1 MTESGLEGQLLGITI
16 QHEQPELEQQ
26 KSTLLAA
33 EDELKIQLEAMEQQL
48 LLELS
53 NSEGNILENKKLI
66 DSLNEL
72 KTKSQSI
79 KEKLSESAEL
89 QLSLDAQREVYRP
102 VARVGSKLF
111 FTLLDLLRI
120 NTMYRF
126 SLPMLLSLFR
136 KALAA
141 PELQQAQAAQ
151 RTRSLGPLL
160 ERLVFGHVS
169 RSLFKKDRLTYAM
182 HLVHLLRPELFGEGE
197 WAVFSGQVLPPRIPS
212 SRALP
217 TSAHIPPISLFTP
230 GGGAAASL
238 PPLHLLHHHLHHHL
252 HLHLHLLHLL
262 LPGQVL
268 ASSAGG
274 AGGAPSWVAED
285 RASMVGQLVAALPA
299 VAQSLDLHNGNKW
312 GKWAATERCEAEWP
326 SGLPQDVTAF
336 QKILLVHAARPERLQ
351 SALVEFVTATLGIP
365 SLSPSSSSLGQ
376 IHENDSSAVRQG
388 RVPDAGRLTRTAP

>member
-1 MTESGLEGQLLGITI
+1 
-16 QHEQPELEQQ
+16 
-26 KSTLLAA
+26 
-33 EDELKIQLEAMEQQL
+33 MEQQL

-89 QLSLDAQREVYRP
+89 QQSLDAQREVYRP

-182 HLVHLLRPELFGEGE
+182 HHDWVTPQTPHLTPHIPLHRYAMHLVHLLRPELFGEGE

-217 TSAHIPPISLFTP
+217 TSAHIPLKSLFTP

-238 PPLHLLHHHLHHHL
+238 PPLHLHLSTTTSPPPSTSPTS
-252 HLHLHLLHLL
+252 

-376 IHENDSSAVRQG
+376 IHENDSSAVREG
-388 RVPDAGRLTRTAP
+388 RVPDAGRLTRTAS

>member
-1 MTESGLEGQLLGITI
+1 
-16 QHEQPELEQQ
+16 
-26 KSTLLAA
+26 
-33 EDELKIQLEAMEQQL
+33 MEQQL

-89 QLSLDAQREVYRP
+89 QHSLDAQREVYRP

-230 GGGAAASL
+230 GGGAAAIL
-238 PPLHLLHHHLHHHL
+238 PPLSTTTSTPTSTSTSTSLSSTFS
-252 HLHLHLLHLL
+252 

-388 RVPDAGRLTRTAP
+388 RVSDTGRLTRTAP